1 MGDLES
7 ILNRLHFSDVNTL
20 LLVILVLVLKSL
32 FKRIDD
38 LEQIAT
44 KNRASVAF
52 IKGRLDI
59 YEDDDI

>member
-1 MGDLES
+1 VGDLES